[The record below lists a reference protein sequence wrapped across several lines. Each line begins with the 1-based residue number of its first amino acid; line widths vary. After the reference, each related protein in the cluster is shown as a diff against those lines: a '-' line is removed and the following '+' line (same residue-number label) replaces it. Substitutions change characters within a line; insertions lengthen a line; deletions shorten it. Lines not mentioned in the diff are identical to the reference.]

1 MTFNQL
7 KALKKIMFLGL
18 VVLSLSSQAQQLYYS
33 QYQLTPMLNNPSLV
47 SLTEELK
54 IDVGYRNQFGGK
66 GSNYSTPVVSAQ
78 MPFYQEVG
86 RDLFKKFGAGGIQIL
101 TDRTGFSGI
110 LATTGFSLTYAHIA
124 HLSKTDWISFGIQPG
139 LYQRRVDFSKLN
151 SGSQWDDF
159 QGSFDQSLD
168 INENIQNTER
178 KTFFTINT
186 GATYVREDSRGNP
199 FLVLSVAANN
209 LTQPNVSLN
218 TKSFS
223 NPINWNV
230 QGSLVAYENQQAI
243 IKPTIRHI
251 QARNLNQ
258 TNIGSYF
265 YYKVAD
271 KMGFIG
277 KGTVGLGLWYSTRN
291 AVVTALEINQK
302 DWALGFSYDFLAS
315 TLADANNSMGA
326 PEFIIGFRK
335 YIGKVKKGSSDINA
349 SGEPGL
355 GGSGGGKLKDP
366 KKVTPP
372 PTEITPEPEA
382 KPEDGK
388 EGKENKPAVDPTV
401 TEKKVDQ
408 PLVEAK
414 PKEVEKP
421 AAEPTKPKDKD
432 AKAGSKKAGKKGSKK
447 SAASN
452 SSGSRKAVKSGLRS
466 NLSPEMLAK
475 LSKVVTSDEDLGE
488 DPYKG
493 TALALTKKQKDVFK
507 KQPRYG
513 KGGIEIDD
521 LTKAQL
527 SKVAKIMKSRPK
539 LKLEVNGF
547 TCDLGTK
554 EGNEMISKARA
565 ENVKKYLISKGV
577 PASRVETKG
586 NAFEKPIVNNTSE
599 EARQTN
605 RRVQFRFIP

>member
-1 MTFNQL
+1 
-7 KALKKIMFLGL
+7 
-18 VVLSLSSQAQQLYYS
+18 
-33 QYQLTPMLNNPSLV
+33 
-47 SLTEELK
+47 
-54 IDVGYRNQFGGK
+54 
-66 GSNYSTPVVSAQ
+66 
-78 MPFYQEVG
+78 
-86 RDLFKKFGAGGIQIL
+86 
-101 TDRTGFSGI
+101 
-110 LATTGFSLTYAHIA
+110 
-124 HLSKTDWISFGIQPG
+124 
-139 LYQRRVDFSKLN
+139 
-151 SGSQWDDF
+151 
-159 QGSFDQSLD
+159 
-168 INENIQNTER
+168 
-178 KTFFTINT
+178 
-186 GATYVREDSRGNP
+186 
-199 FLVLSVAANN
+199 
-209 LTQPNVSLN
+209 
-218 TKSFS
+218 
-223 NPINWNV
+223 
-230 QGSLVAYENQQAI
+230 
-243 IKPTIRHI
+243 
-251 QARNLNQ
+251 
-258 TNIGSYF
+258 
-265 YYKVAD
+265 
-271 KMGFIG
+271 
-277 KGTVGLGLWYSTRN
+277 
-291 AVVTALEINQK
+291 
-302 DWALGFSYDFLAS
+302 
-315 TLADANNSMGA
+315 MGA
-326 PEFIIGFRK
+326 PEFIIGFTK
-335 YIGKVKKGSSDINA
+335 YLGKVKKGSSDINA

-421 AAEPTKPKDKD
+421 AAEPTKPKDKA
-432 AKAGSKKAGKKGSKK
+432 AKAGSKKAGKTGSKK
-447 SAASN
+447 SGASN
-452 SSGSRKAVKSGLRS
+452 SSGSRKAVKSGLKS

-475 LSKVVTSDEDLGE
+475 LSKVVTSDEDLGD